1 MKRMLCAAAVLAC
14 LGLPAAASAQV
25 ANGSTRDK
33 LVVSPSWL
41 AEHLNDRD
49 LVILQV
55 GRKETYDT
63 AHIPG
68 ARFVNFDA
76 GALAAPMDHSK
87 PDHVMLEMP
96 DVDSLRRQL
105 AALGISDRSRVVVVP
120 ADNYWSP
127 STRIVL
133 TLDYAGLSNVMW
145 LNGGVKGWTDNGRSL
160 TADVP
165 EVKPGTLS
173 ALKIHPVVVDEQ
185 FVLAHVR
192 TPGFAIVDARNR
204 NFYDGIPPQRAS
216 DGPAP
221 KLGHIPGAVSAPYDQ
236 FAVGD
241 AGKGETTLKSAED
254 IEALFNAAGVKPG
267 DTIIGYCHIGQQ
279 ATAMLFAARTLGHNV
294 LLYDGSF
301 TEWQKRDLPVE
312 NPAAGKKQDK

>member
-1 MKRMLCAAAVLAC
+1 MAVIRQVLYAAVVAWLA
-14 LGLPAAASAQV
+14 LPQGTAQV
-25 ANGSTRDK
+25 ANGSTRDR

-41 AEHLNDRD
+41 AEHLGDRD

-55 GRKETYDT
+55 GRKETYD
-63 AHIPG
+63 AGHVPG

-76 GALAAPMDHSK
+76 GALAAPMDHTQ

-96 DVDSLRRQL
+96 EPEALRQQL
-105 AALGISDRSRVVVVP
+105 AALGISDNSRIVVVP

-127 STRIVL
+127 STRIVM

-145 LNGGVKGWTDNGRSL
+145 LNGGTKGWTDNGRSL
-160 TADVP
+160 TAEVP
-165 EVKPGTLS
+165 AVKAGTLS
-173 ALKIHPVVVDEQ
+173 PLKLRPVVVDHE
-185 FVLAHVR
+185 FVLAHIR
-192 TPGFAIVDARNR
+192 KPGFAIVDARAR

-216 DGPAP
+216 DGPPP
-221 KLGHIPGAVSAPYDQ
+221 KLGHIPGALSAPYDQ
-236 FAVGD
+236 FATGNAA
-241 AGKGETTLKSAED
+241 AGGTTLKSAEE
-254 IEALFNAAGVKPG
+254 IGAMFTAAGVKPG

-279 ATAMLFAARTLGHNV
+279 ATAMLFAARTVGYNV

-312 NPAAGKKQDK
+312 NPSAKKDK